1 MSFVPLWIFFGDCLP
16 GVEFPAETQGLLVQ
30 PQINLQQRTMH
41 LHLQAKEPI
50 DESMV
55 QTLCR
60 NVAKA
65 TNCRVSYKLDQPT
78 PAVEDDDIPLPD
90 APPDGVVYDE
100 PVGATVSVTRDH
112 DEPTGAPEVIASNL
126 PFDFAESTLL
136 FGPKITT
143 QPISMAQA
151 DITDGMITVAG
162 ELFGLRDNKTRDG
175 KNKIITFNLTD
186 FTGSVACK
194 LFEKAEHADDL
205 LSKLKNGACYL
216 LRGPVEF
223 DQFSKCDVL
232 RPKSIATAKAV
243 IPEDTAEQK
252 RVELHLHT
260 NMSEMDAMND
270 PAELI
275 ARAAAWGHKAV
286 AITDHGVAQAFPAA
300 AKAGEKHGIKVIL
313 GMEAYYID
321 DMPQAVMFGS
331 TASGGAGARSATEGA
346 SIPCNHEFVVFDVET
361 TGLNAQRDRVIEIGA
376 VKFAGGEV
384 LGKFQTFIDPKRSLP
399 PRITEL
405 TGITQDMLVGAPDE
419 WDAALAFAEF
429 CGEGAVLAAHN
440 ASFDM
445 GFMRALYQRHGGSF
459 NYPCVDTLTLAQMLL
474 ELKNYRLNTVAEHFR
489 LGAFNHH
496 RADDDA
502 RVTARILQELLSI
515 AQEKYPNCADDL
527 AWLNGNVR
535 VAAKIPRPMHMTMLV
550 QNTTGLKNLYQL
562 ISKSHTEHFFRRPRV
577 PRSVLAKHR
586 EGLLLGSACEA
597 GELFQAML
605 RGAENEQLLHIAAQ
619 YDFLEIMPRA
629 HNAFLKLPDEELCE
643 LNRRIIHLGDALGK
657 PVCATG
663 DVHFLDPKDAVYRE
677 ILQTAQGFD
686 DAAKQAPLYLHTTQ
700 DMLKEFDYLGED
712 AALEVVVTNP
722 NKIADM
728 CENVQPIPKGTY
740 TPEIAGSD
748 DALRNICTERM
759 QQAYGNPLPE
769 AVAARL
775 EKELAA
781 IIKHNFAVLYMI
793 AQKLVKHSNDN
804 GYKVGSRGSVGSSF
818 AAYAAGISEVNPL
831 APHYLCKQCQHSEF
845 FLQGEVG
852 SGFDLPSKTC
862 PHCDINMQ
870 RDGHDIPFETFLG
883 FDGDKTPDI
892 DLNFSGE
899 WQFYA
904 HRYTEELFGETHV
917 FKAGTISTLAEKTAF
932 GYVKK
937 YVELTGKDLP
947 QAEMERLARGCEGVK
962 RTSGQHPG
970 GMVVIPAHMVAE
982 DFTPVQYP
990 ANDAAKGKT
999 THLDFHSL
1007 HDTILKLDN
1016 LGHDVPTIYKYLED
1030 LTGIDIEQAD
1040 VCDPRLYELFT
1051 TPAPLGVTAQ
1061 EIDCPT
1067 GTLSLPEMGTPFV
1080 LGMLG
1085 EAQPK
1090 CFSDLL
1096 QISGLSHGTD
1106 VWLGNAQEL
1115 IKAGTCTIGE
1125 VIGTRDNIMVYLMHK
1140 GVQPKMAFAITEIV
1154 RKGLARFKL
1163 TDEHINAMKDCGVED
1178 WYIDSCM
1185 KIKYMFPKAHAA
1197 AYVMAAVRLAW
1208 YKVYHPLQYY
1218 AAYLTV
1224 RGEDIDT
1231 RAVLQGKAAV
1241 LAKIREIRGKEQRR
1255 EATPKERST
1264 IPMLQV
1270 LNEMLARGVEI
1281 LPVDI
1286 YLSDATRYLIED
1298 GKIRLPFAA
1307 LEGCGDVAA
1316 TQLAAARDDGE
1327 YLSKDEFK
1335 RRTKVAAPVF
1345 VLLEELGAFSGMSQ
1359 SEQMSLFEMV

>member
-1 MSFVPLWIFFGDCLP
+1 
-16 GVEFPAETQGLLVQ
+16 
-30 PQINLQQRTMH
+30 
-41 LHLQAKEPI
+41 
-50 DESMV
+50 
-55 QTLCR
+55 
-60 NVAKA
+60 
-65 TNCRVSYKLDQPT
+65 
-78 PAVEDDDIPLPD
+78 
-90 APPDGVVYDE
+90 
-100 PVGATVSVTRDH
+100 
-112 DEPTGAPEVIASNL
+112 
-126 PFDFAESTLL
+126 
-136 FGPKITT
+136 
-143 QPISMAQA
+143 
-151 DITDGMITVAG
+151 
-162 ELFGLRDNKTRDG
+162 
-175 KNKIITFNLTD
+175 
-186 FTGSVACK
+186 
-194 LFEKAEHADDL
+194 
-205 LSKLKNGACYL
+205 
-216 LRGPVEF
+216 
-223 DQFSKCDVL
+223 
-232 RPKSIATAKAV
+232 
-243 IPEDTAEQK
+243 
-252 RVELHLHT
+252 
-260 NMSEMDAMND
+260 
-270 PAELI
+270 
-275 ARAAAWGHKAV
+275 
-286 AITDHGVAQAFPAA
+286 
-300 AKAGEKHGIKVIL
+300 
-313 GMEAYYID
+313 
-321 DMPQAVMFGS
+321 
-331 TASGGAGARSATEGA
+331 
-346 SIPCNHEFVVFDVET
+346 
-361 TGLNAQRDRVIEIGA
+361 
-376 VKFAGGEV
+376 
-384 LGKFQTFIDPKRSLP
+384 
-399 PRITEL
+399 
-405 TGITQDMLVGAPDE
+405 
-419 WDAALAFAEF
+419 
-429 CGEGAVLAAHN
+429 
-440 ASFDM
+440 
-445 GFMRALYQRHGGSF
+445 
-459 NYPCVDTLTLAQMLL
+459 QMLL

-502 RVTARILQELLSI
+502 RVTARILQELLTI
-515 AQEKYPNCADDL
+515 AQGRYPDCADDL
-527 AWLNGNVR
+527 TWLHGNVR

-577 PRSVLAKHR
+577 PRSVLQHHR

-619 YDFLEIMPRA
+619 YDYLEIMPRA
-629 HNAFLKLPDEELCE
+629 HNAFLKLPDEELE
-643 LNRRIIHLGDALGK
+643 ALNRRIIHLGDALGK

-686 DAAKQAPLYLHTTQ
+686 DAAQQAPLHLRTTQ
-700 DMLKEFDYLGED
+700 DMLAEFAYLGDD
-712 AALEVVVTNP
+712 AAMEVVVTNP
-722 NKIADM
+722 NKIADL
-728 CENVQPIPKGTY
+728 CEVVQPIPKGTY

-748 DALRNICTERM
+748 DALRDICTQRM
-759 QQAYGNPLPE
+759 QAAYGNPLPE
-769 AVAARL
+769 TVAARL
-775 EKELAA
+775 DKELAA

-831 APHYLCKQCQHSEF
+831 APHYLCRQCQHSEF

-852 SGFDLPSKTC
+852 SGFDLPPKQC
-862 PHCDINMQ
+862 PHCAIAMA

-899 WQFYA
+899 WQFHA

-937 YVELTGKDLP
+937 YIELTGKDLP

-970 GMVVIPAHMVAE
+970 GMVVIPSHMVAE

-990 ANDAAKGKT
+990 ANDASKGKT

-1051 TPAPLGVTAQ
+1051 TPEPLGVTAQ
-1061 EIDCPT
+1061 DIDCPT

-1125 VIGTRDNIMVYLMHK
+1125 VIGTRDNIMVHLMHK

-1163 TDEHINAMKDCGVED
+1163 TDEHISAMKDCGVED

-1208 YKVYHPLQYY
+1208 FKVYHPLQYY

-1231 RAVLQGKAAV
+1231 RAVLHGKGAV
-1241 LAKIREIRGKEQRR
+1241 MARMREIRAKEQRR
-1255 EATPKERST
+1255 EATPKERGT

-1286 YLSDATRYLIED
+1286 YQSDATRYLIED

-1316 TQLAAARDDGE
+1316 KQLAEAREDGE

-1335 RRTKVAAPVF
+1335 RRSKVAAPVF
-1345 VLLEELGAFSGMSQ
+1345 ALLEELGAFDGMSQ
-1359 SEQMSLFEMV
+1359 SEQMSLFEIMG

>member
-41 LHLQAKEPI
+41 LHLQAQQAV

-65 TNCRVSYKLDQPT
+65 TNCRVSYKLDQP
-78 PAVEDDDIPLPD
+78 AVEKDEDIPLPD
-90 APPDGVVYDE
+90 APPEFLHDE
-100 PVGATVSVTRDH
+100 PVGVAIGRPYLEQGNV
-112 DEPTGAPEVIASNL
+112 PTADADAQFAPLHNL
-126 PFDFAESTLL
+126 SFAFDDSKLL
-136 FGPKITT
+136 FGPKITSA
-143 QPISMAQA
+143 PISIAQA
-151 DITDGMITVAG
+151 DTTKGMITVAG

-194 LFEKAEHADDL
+194 LFEKAEHADEL
-205 LSKLKNGACYL
+205 LGKLKNGAAFL
-216 LRGPVEF
+216 LRGTVEF

-232 RPKSIATAKAV
+232 RPKSIATASAV
-243 IPEDTAEQK
+243 IPQDTAEQK

-260 NMSEMDAMND
+260 NMSEMDALCD
-270 PAELI
+270 PATLI
-275 ARAAAWGHKAV
+275 ERAAAWGHRAV

-300 AKAGEKHGIKVIL
+300 ARAGKKHGIKVIL
-313 GMEAYYID
+313 GMEAYYVD
-321 DMPQAVMFGS
+321 DMPNVVSGQGS
-331 TASGGAGARSATEGA
+331 VVSCGG
-346 SIPCNHEFVVFDVET
+346 EFVVFDLET

-384 LGKFQTFIDPKRSLP
+384 LGKFQSFVDPKRSLP
-399 PRITEL
+399 ERITKL
-405 TGITQDMLVGAPDE
+405 TGITQDMLAGAPDE
-419 WDAALAFAEF
+419 WEAALAFAEF

-440 ASFDM
+440 ASFDV
-445 GFMRALYQRHGGSF
+445 GFMRALHQRHGGSF
-459 NYPCVDTLTLAQMLL
+459 DYACVDTLTLAQMLL
-474 ELKNYRLNTVAEHFR
+474 DLKNYRLNTVAEHFR

-502 RVTARILQELLSI
+502 RVTARILQELLNI
-515 AQEKYPNCADDL
+515 AQQQYPNCADDL
-527 AWLNGNVR
+527 AWLHGNVR
-535 VAAKIPRPMHMTMLV
+535 VAAKVPRPVHMTMLV
-550 QNTTGLKNLYQL
+550 QSTTGLKNLYQL

-577 PRSVLAKHR
+577 PRSVLQQHR

-597 GELFQAML
+597 GELFQALL
-605 RGAENEQLLHIAAQ
+605 RGAENEQLLRIAAQ
-619 YDFLEIMPRA
+619 YDYLEIMPRA

-686 DAAKQAPLYLHTTQ
+686 DAANQAPLHLRSTQ
-700 DMLKEFDYLGED
+700 DMLEEFAYLGEE
-712 AALEVVVTNP
+712 AAMEVVVTNP

-728 CENVQPIPKGTY
+728 CENVQPIPEGTY
-740 TPEIAGSD
+740 TPDIAGSE

-759 QQAYGNPLPE
+759 QAAYGNPLPE
-769 AVAARL
+769 AVVARL

-845 FLQGEVG
+845 FLDGSVG
-852 SGFDLPSKTC
+852 SGFDLPPKAC
-862 PHCDINMQ
+862 PHCGIPMQ

-937 YVELTGKDLP
+937 YVELTSKDLP

-1051 TPAPLGVTAQ
+1051 SPAPLGVTAQ

-1115 IKAGTCTIGE
+1115 IKAGTCTISE

-1163 TDEHINAMKDCGVED
+1163 TEEHIGAMKDCGVED

-1208 YKVYHPLQYY
+1208 FKVYHPLQYY

-1231 RAVLQGKAAV
+1231 RAVLHGKAAV
-1241 LAKIREIRGKEQRR
+1241 MAKIREIRAKDQRR
-1255 EATPKERST
+1255 EATPKERAT

-1286 YLSDATRYLIED
+1286 YLSNATRYLIED

-1345 VLLEELGAFSGMSQ
+1345 TLLEELGAFNGMSQ
-1359 SEQMSLFEMV
+1359 SEQMSLFEMHLR